1 MSRILDHLLVG
12 LVLIVSAAYALAALG
27 PRSVRR
33 RVLASLSRVMARA
46 PASLG
51 LRRMAEWLALRS
63 VGKAQGAC
71 GGCDSCGPGQTPTQ
85 QAPDTEVSVPLAK
98 IGGRRI

>member
-12 LVLIVSAAYALAALG
+12 LVLLVSAAYAVAALG

-46 PASLG
+46 PTSLG
-51 LRRMAEWLALRS
+51 LRRMAEWLAVRS
-63 VGKAQGAC
+63 AGKAPGAC
-71 GGCDSCGPGQTPTQ
+71 GGCDSCGSEQPPTQ
-85 QAPDTEVSVPLAK
+85 KSPDTEVSVPLSD
-98 IGGRRI
+98 IGRRRI

>member
-12 LVLIVSAAYALAALG
+12 LVLIASAAYAVSALG

-33 RVLASLSRVMARA
+33 RVLAALSRVMARA

-51 LRRMAEWLALRS
+51 LRRMAEWLAVRS
-63 VGKAQGAC
+63 AGKAQGAC
-71 GGCDSCGPGQTPTQ
+71 GGCDSCGPEPAPTQ
-85 QAPDTEVSVPLAK
+85 KSPDTEVSVPMSD
-98 IGGRRI
+98 IGRRRI